1 MVKCAYIDAIQEIDV
16 DVICSLMN
24 FFMMAVTVDR
34 EYMFVNDFHLIMWS
48 MVLLGHTNL
57 LMV

>member
-1 MVKCAYIDAIQEIDV
+1 
-16 DVICSLMN
+16 MN
-24 FFMMAVTVDR
+24 FFMIAVTVDR